1 MLALRS
7 YRSADQGLIQE
18 EARLIKT
25 VSYTGLYPITNHHAC
40 MLLLVSM
47 DQPASDV
54 LLLISDLA
62 FAHAGPCLIT
72 DTCTMHNSVTS
83 FNILINNGRG
93 YKSGRG

>member
-25 VSYTGLYPITNHHAC
+25 VSYTGLLPWIPITNHHAC

-83 FNILINNGRG
+83 FNINNGRG
-93 YKSGRG
+93 L